1 MLNIRT
7 HTIYLK
13 NLNNNHPLKQL
24 YKKTN
29 SKNYIKYINNYKNW
43 KHENILYSDK
53 YITNTHIIFD

>member
-29 SKNYIKYINNYKNW
+29 KKIML
-43 KHENILYSDK
+43 NI
-53 YITNTHIIFD
+53 